1 MGGTYVHLASG
12 MGSIHHYD
20 RGHEVNLSLNKYW
33 ECRGNDGF
41 RGWDKFNI
49 GAPLTAV
56 RRFPP
61 LK

>member
-1 MGGTYVHLASG
+1 MGGTHVHLARG
-12 MGSIHHYD
+12 MGSIHPYN

-41 RGWDKFNI
+41 RGRTNSNV
-49 GAPLTAV
+49 GAPFTAV